1 MTQPRL
7 RHVPLSSLTPDRLH
21 SIAEGAALLG
31 AGGGGT
37 VAVARQLIE
46 VVDRLTH
53 GAGVDVLTAPFD
65 GLPDGALVAVAA
77 DVGASDTFVENQD
90 LATLHAFQ
98 ALGAAIGSDRP
109 LAAVVP
115 GEVGPESTLAAIVVA
130 AHLGL
135 PVLDADGAG
144 RALPTL
150 PLSLFDVGGISAS
163 PCAIAGTGLDSAVLR
178 AADADG
184 IEALMRPLLSLP
196 AFGDSAGMAL
206 WAMRPSDVNALGVL
220 GTMRLVETIGDALR
234 EARSAQPRRDP
245 AESVLALD
253 GLCGAV
259 LARGRL
265 TPVTAADDG
274 GFTADVLRIEQQTG
288 ADVVVVG
295 ENENLVVWRADRP
308 DPIATAPDLACWI
321 DANGRATTT
330 SDLVA
335 DPSLHADVTLLGL
348 RSDDRLW
355 STAALPRFV
364 EVLNSVGYWGP
375 PVRTPVSG

>member
-1 MTQPRL
+1 
-7 RHVPLSSLTPDRLH
+7 
-21 SIAEGAALLG
+21 
-31 AGGGGT
+31 

-65 GLPDGALVAVAA
+65 GLPDDAVVAVAA
-77 DVGASDTFVENQD
+77 DVGASDTFVEHQD

-98 ALGAAIGSDRP
+98 TLGAAIGSDQP

-130 AHLGL
+130 AHLGV

-163 PCAIAGTGLDSAVLR
+163 PCAIAGTGPDSAVLR

-184 IEALMRPLLSLP
+184 IEGLMRPLLSLP

-206 WAMRPSDVNALGVL
+206 WAMRPSDVNTLGVL
-220 GTMRLVETIGDALR
+220 GTMRLAESIGDALR
-234 EARSAQPRRDP
+234 EARVARPQRDP

-253 GLCGAV
+253 GLRGAV

-274 GFTADVLRIEQQTG
+274 GFTADVLRIERQAG

-295 ENENLVVWRADRP
+295 ENENLVVWQADRP

-321 DANGRATTT
+321 DADGRATTT

-355 STAALPRFV
+355 STTALSRFV